1 MVQGTASHV
10 GKSILVTALC
20 RIFRQDGYRVVPFK
34 AQNMALNSFV
44 TADGGEMGRAQV
56 LQAQAAG
63 LEPAVEMNPVLLKP
77 TGNAA
82 SQVIVLGK
90 PVGNMSA
97 RDYHLGKNQ
106 DLLGIIEE
114 TLRRLHREY
123 EIIVIEGA
131 GSPAEVNLKE
141 RDLANMRVARL
152 AGAPVLLVAD
162 IDRGGAL
169 AAVVGTLALLEPEEA
184 EQVRGIVINKF
195 RGDRSLLDPALEFLE
210 ARTGKPVLG
219 VLPYLQGL
227 RLPAEDSVCLEE
239 ADTAAEGE
247 LEIAVLYLP
256 RISNFTDFDSLAF
269 EPSVRLRYVKDGEPL
284 GSPDLVIIPGTKNTT
299 EDLLYLYETGYAAAV
314 RRAAAQGIPVCGI
327 CGGYQMLGREL
338 RDVEHSESFRDEL
351 PGLGLLDV
359 VTTFVGEKILAR
371 ARGEVCG
378 GGPLFQEIAGLP
390 VAGYEIHMGR
400 TVLGEGIRP
409 LLRVVERE
417 GGGGGDFDGAVAP
430 SGLVWGTYFHGIF
443 DNDLLRAH
451 LLGWLRRRRGLSQ
464 GTLEEKA
471 GGGRGSTCL
480 ERELDRLA
488 GAYRAHLN
496 LEKIYA
502 LLGLP
507 GPRLPRPGA
516 GGGPK

>member
-1 MVQGTASHV
+1 MARAIMVQGTASNV

-82 SQVIVLGK
+82 SQVIVLGR

-97 RDYHLGKNQ
+97 RDYHLGKNLE
-106 DLLGIIEE
+106 LLKVIEGA
-114 TLRRLHREY
+114 LQRLHAEY
-123 EIIVIEGA
+123 EIIVLEGA

-141 RDLANMRVARL
+141 RDLANMRAARL

-169 AAVVGTLALLEPEEA
+169 AAVVGTLALLDREEV
-184 EQVRGIVINKF
+184 EQVQGIVINKF
-195 RGDRSLLDPALEFLE
+195 RGDRSLLEPALAFLE

-219 VLPYLQGL
+219 VLPYLREL

-239 ADTAAEGE
+239 AGPAGEGE
-247 LEIAVLYLP
+247 IEIAVLYLP
-256 RISNFTDFDSLAF
+256 RISNFTDFDCLAL
-269 EPSVRLRYVKDGEPL
+269 EPGVRLRYVKDGEPL
-284 GSPDLVIIPGTKNTT
+284 GTPDLVIIPGTKNTV

-314 RRAAAQGIPVCGI
+314 RRAAGRGVPVCGI
-327 CGGYQMLGREL
+327 CGGFQMLGREL
-338 RDVEHSESFRDEL
+338 RDPEHTESFRDEI
-351 PGLGLLDV
+351 PGLGLLDA
-359 VTTFVGEKILAR
+359 VTTFSREKVLAQACGEI
-371 ARGEVCG
+371 CG
-378 GGPLFQEIAGLP
+378 GGPLFAELAGLR
-390 VAGYEIHMGR
+390 VTGYEIHMGR
-400 TVLGEGIRP
+400 TVLGEGARP
-409 LLRVVERE
+409 LLRVLERRGSSE
-417 GGGGGDFDGAVAP
+417 AGFDGAVAA

-451 LLGWLRRRRGLSQ
+451 LLRWLRRRRGLP
-464 GTLEEKA
+464 ERARE
-471 GGGRGSTCL
+471 REGSRL

-488 GAYRAHLN
+488 EVCRAHLD

-507 GPRLPRPGA
+507 GPRLPRPGMR
-516 GGGPK
+516 GEPE